1 MTSELEK
8 RVVEVNKAFA
18 GCASDRAAVLP
29 GPDPASRACHALQCS
44 RLLEEICMLTI
55 RLTFQV
61 GYGFL
66 GVVSDT

>member
-44 RLLEEICMLTI
+44 RLLEEI
-55 RLTFQV
+55 
-61 GYGFL
+61 
-66 GVVSDT
+66 